1 MNWQPVTHS
10 DHSDAPALHAPLPF
24 ELDEAD
30 RAQAI
35 AARYYIQQHVQ
46 RLNAQDAQRRARP
59 DCAQPQAV
67 DIRVTGPL

>member
-1 MNWQPVTHS
+1 MIWHPVTHS
-10 DHSDAPALHAPLPF
+10 DHSDVPAPCAPLAF

-46 RLNAQDAQRRARP
+46 HLNARASTKEPSR
-59 DCAQPQAV
+59 
-67 DIRVTGPL
+67 

>member
-10 DHSDAPALHAPLPF
+10 DHSDVPALNAPLPF

-30 RAQAI
+30 RGQAI

-46 RLNAQDAQRRARP
+46 HLNARDAHKEQTR
-59 DCAQPQAV
+59 
-67 DIRVTGPL
+67 

>member
-1 MNWQPVTHS
+1 MKWQPVTHN
-10 DHSDAPALHAPLPF
+10 DQADVPAPCAPLPF

-46 RLNAQDAQRRARP
+46 HLNARASTKEQTR
-59 DCAQPQAV
+59 
-67 DIRVTGPL
+67 

>member
-1 MNWQPVTHS
+1 MNWQPVTHN
-10 DHSDAPALHAPLPF
+10 DQADVPAPCAPLAF

-46 RLNAQDAQRRARP
+46 HLNARASTKERT
-59 DCAQPQAV
+59 
-67 DIRVTGPL
+67 R